1 MVGRILARTPQL
13 PQPKDSFVTKQAP
26 TSGRK
31 PIKVDI
37 AICTYRRSELDQTLL
52 SLGNLS
58 IPSGTAVRVI
68 VADNDVTPSAEA
80 RVAAMRSVVPFE
92 IVYVHC
98 PASNISIARN
108 ACLDNACGHFLAFL
122 DDDETASEEWLSEL
136 LAAADETGA
145 DAVLGPVRAVYPNT
159 APAWMREGDFHSTRP
174 VWVGGRIVTGY
185 TCNVLLR
192 RNASSLSGRRFNL
205 ALGRSGGEDTEFF
218 SHMEKAGG
226 KIAFAKDAWVLEPV
240 PAKRATLSWLGKR
253 RFRFGQTHGRLL
265 QEQNSSLAKWRH
277 VALATSKASYCFAAA
292 GVCLFMPVHRYRY
305 GLRGIMHMG
314 VVSGLMGVREIEQY
328 GTLETTA
335 Q

>member
-1 MVGRILARTPQL
+1 MTQSAQ
-13 PQPKDSFVTKQAP
+13 
-26 TSGRK
+26 TSGRRS
-31 PIKVDI
+31 IKVDV
-37 AICTYRRSELDQTLL
+37 AVCTYRRSELDQTLL
-52 SLGNLS
+52 SLAMLS
-58 IPSGTAVRVI
+58 IPMGVAIRII
-68 VADNDVTPSAEA
+68 VADNDVTPSARE
-80 RVAAMRSVVPFE
+80 RVEAMRSAIPFE

-108 ACLDNACGHFLAFL
+108 ACLDNASGHFVAFI
-122 DDDETASEEWLSEL
+122 DDDETASEDWLAEL
-136 LAAADETGA
+136 LATADETGA

-159 APAWMREGDFHSTRP
+159 APGWMRSGDFHSTRP

-192 RNASSLSGRRFNL
+192 RNALSLLGRRFNL

-218 SHMEKAGG
+218 THMEKAGG
-226 KIAFAKDAWVLEPV
+226 RIAFARDAWVLEPV
-240 PAKRATLSWLGKR
+240 PEKRAQLGWLAKR

-265 QEQNSSLAKWRH
+265 QEQSSARMKK
-277 VALATSKASYCFAAA
+277 VAVAASKAAYCFAAA
-292 GVCLFMPVHRYRY
+292 GACAFMPIQRYRY
-305 GLRGIMHMG
+305 GLRGIMHAG